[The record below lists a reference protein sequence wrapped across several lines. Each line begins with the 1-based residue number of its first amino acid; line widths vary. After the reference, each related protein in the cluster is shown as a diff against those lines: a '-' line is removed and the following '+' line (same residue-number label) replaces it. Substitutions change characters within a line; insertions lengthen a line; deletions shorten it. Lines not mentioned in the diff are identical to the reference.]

1 MGEVEAELKH
11 TMLHMDWVTSAFSQD
26 GSQVVSGSSD
36 GTVWV
41 WSTTMG
47 EIEAELMGHIDI
59 VSSVS
64 FSQDGSRIVSGSHD
78 M

>member
-1 MGEVEAELKH
+1 MTRPDLEAL
-11 TMLHMDWVTSAFSQD
+11 
-26 GSQVVSGSSD
+26 
-36 GTVWV
+36 
-41 WSTTMG
+41 TTTG

-78 M
+78 MTVWVWNATTGEVEAKLKGHTGMVMSVAFSQDGS